1 MLKKEGRRFRLTVPY
16 STPLTQADVRELSV
30 RVVLPE
36 CVKNVQFE
44 LPEGVAEPSLD
55 YR

>member
-1 MLKKEGRRFRLTVPY
+1 MLKKEGRRFLLTVPY
-16 STPLTQADVRELSV
+16 STPLTKADVRELSV

-36 CVKNVQFE
+36 CVKNVKFE
-44 LPEGVAEPSLD
+44 LPEGVEEPSLD

>member
-1 MLKKEGRRFRLTVPY
+1 MLRKERNRFQLKVPY
-16 STPLTQADVRELSV
+16 STPLMQADVAELSV

-36 CVKNVQFE
+36 CVKNVKFE
-44 LPEGVAEPSLD
+44 LPEGVEEPTLD